1 VALQGIA
8 SGERPESWVSAI
20 EGALTELFEAGKGPL
35 AFFPGP
41 FDDFEG
47 RPRPDPVPEVFE
59 GVVTQM
65 QSAASFRDMAALFAL
80 AYTIRLPEGVL
91 ADVERLLDGA
101 PDEPLVGDHERPFL
115 HLCAHIAGAARSET
129 IGKLVIHG
137 CLYAARTAESPEE
150 VAALFGIAVE
160 ACAVEADPA
169 KHRTLVGTT
178 AAQFGFAVEDP
189 SKLVYLPALFD
200 MLGAR
205 DEKLIPALAR
215 ANATAQTRLLAT

>member
-1 VALQGIA
+1 
-8 SGERPESWVSAI
+8 
-20 EGALTELFEAGKGPL
+20 L

-47 RPRPDPVPEVFE
+47 RPRPDPVPEAFE

-91 ADVERLLDGA
+91 ADVERLLDRA

-129 IGKLVIHG
+129 IGKLVFTG
-137 CLYAARTAESPEE
+137 
-150 VAALFGIAVE
+150 
-160 ACAVEADPA
+160 ACMRRGRRNHPKKWRRYLELLS
-169 KHRTLVGTT
+169 KH
-178 AAQFGFAVEDP
+178 AP
-189 SKLVYLPALFD
+189 
-200 MLGAR
+200 
-205 DEKLIPALAR
+205 
-215 ANATAQTRLLAT
+215 